1 MNVILKKDGQWYI
14 AEIENKKNLYAFW
27 YTPEEAIQ
35 ELKNVID
42 MMVEYYQ
49 EEIETQKKIQKHLSS
64 KTFAYAV

>member
-1 MNVILKKDGQWYI
+1 
-14 AEIENKKNLYAFW
+14 
-27 YTPEEAIQ
+27 
-35 ELKNVID
+35 